1 MSKKDEVQLLIKMD
15 KETYGFIRNLDN
27 LEEKE
32 GIFPSIAA
40 FNTFVEAVRDGKI
53 IEVKGDLI
61 DRSELEKVADEY
73 IDEIMSHRSRL
84 VNYVSTYDVYRIINS
99 VKAAVKFDEE
109 EKEWVI

>member
-1 MSKKDEVQLLIKMD
+1 MSDEDIMILIKMD

-40 FNTFVEAVRDGKI
+40 FNTFVEAVRDGKM

-61 DRSELEKVADEY
+61 DRNELEKVADEY
-73 IDEIMSHRSRL
+73 LDEITSPLINHCT
-84 VNYVSTYDVYRIINS
+84 TYDVYHIIDS
-99 VKAAVKFDEE
+99 VKAVVAFD
-109 EKEWVI
+109 KED

>member
-1 MSKKDEVQLLIKMD
+1 MIGKDEVQILIKMD

-40 FNTFVEAVRDGKI
+40 FNTFVEAVRDGKLV
-53 IEVKGDLI
+53 EVKGDLI

-73 IDEIMSHRSRL
+73 LDKITSPL
-84 VNYVSTYDVYRIINS
+84 LNYVSVYDVYHIIEM
-99 VKAAVKFDEE
+99 VKPVVKFEE
-109 EKEWVI
+109 E